1 MADSCCYQTEP
12 KINFVPRLSL
22 SSLVLLVVRVLV
34 LLQVL
39 DEVFQQAPV
48 LHLQVNKLLYK
59 KEMEDIYNYNLASC

>member
-12 KINFVPRLSL
+12 KTIFVPKLSL

-48 LHLQVNKLLYK
+48 LHLQVKKL
-59 KEMEDIYNYNLASC
+59 

>member
-12 KINFVPRLSL
+12 KINFVAKLSL

-39 DEVFQQAPV
+39 DEVLQQAPV
-48 LHLQVNKLLYK
+48 LHL
-59 KEMEDIYNYNLASC
+59 

>member
-12 KINFVPRLSL
+12 KINFVPKLSL

-39 DEVFQQAPV
+39 DEVLQQAPV
-48 LHLQVNKLLYK
+48 LHLQVKKL
-59 KEMEDIYNYNLASC
+59 

>member
-12 KINFVPRLSL
+12 KTIFVPKLSL

-48 LHLQVNKLLYK
+48 LHLQVKKLLYK
-59 KEMEDIYNYNLASC
+59 KEKEDIYNYNLAPC

>member
-12 KINFVPRLSL
+12 KINFVAKLSL

-39 DEVFQQAPV
+39 DEVLQQAPV
-48 LHLQVNKLLYK
+48 LNLIS
-59 KEMEDIYNYNLASC
+59 KEEEY

>member
-12 KINFVPRLSL
+12 KINFVAKLSL

-39 DEVFQQAPV
+39 DEVLQQAPV
-48 LHLQVNKLLYK
+48 LHLQVKKLLYK
-59 KEMEDIYNYNLASC
+59 KEKEDIYNYNLASC